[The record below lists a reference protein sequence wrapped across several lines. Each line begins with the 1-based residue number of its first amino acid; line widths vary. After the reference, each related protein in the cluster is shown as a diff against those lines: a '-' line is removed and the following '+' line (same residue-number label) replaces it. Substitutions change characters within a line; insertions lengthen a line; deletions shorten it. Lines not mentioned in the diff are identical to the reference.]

1 MAFFHSPLV
10 GCDRA
15 ELGRAARYRLARR
28 VAHVLV
34 STVLAAMNVPT
45 SNTDD
50 WPMTTLQRKGY
61 TGFLSLVWLLFKEWR
76 WANQRRMKVGIDV
89 IAGGRWW

>member
-1 MAFFHSPLV
+1 
-10 GCDRA
+10 
-15 ELGRAARYRLARR
+15 
-28 VAHVLV
+28 
-34 STVLAAMNVPT
+34 
-45 SNTDD
+45 
-50 WPMTTLQRKGY
+50 MTTLQRKGY